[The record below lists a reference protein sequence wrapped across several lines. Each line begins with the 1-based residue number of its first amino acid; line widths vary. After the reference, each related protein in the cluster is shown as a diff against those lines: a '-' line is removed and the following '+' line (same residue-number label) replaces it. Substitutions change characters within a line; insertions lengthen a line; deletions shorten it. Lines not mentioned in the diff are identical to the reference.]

1 MEKFWLTK
9 DMTLTDTLRLSFS
22 AILSY
27 RTRSLLIVF
36 AMALGVAAVVVLTA
50 IGDGARN
57 YVINQFSSIGTNL
70 LVVLPGRAET
80 SGAFPGAVLGQTPR
94 DLTLK
99 DAQLLGRLPQVRRYA
114 PLNVGEAE
122 LSAANRLRE
131 VTVLGS
137 NAELIPIR
145 HMKLAQGSFLAHG
158 SAYSAQIV
166 LGAKLAQDFFPL
178 SHAVGQRVR
187 LGENRFLVSG
197 VLAPQGESM
206 GFNTDEIVIIP
217 VEQAQSLFNTTS
229 LFRIL
234 VEAKSHNQIDSA
246 KNAILETLKHS
257 HDGEEDITVITQDA
271 ILATFDRIL
280 HALTL
285 AVAGIAAISL
295 IVAGILVMNV
305 MLVAVNQRTAE
316 IGLLKAIGA
325 HAKDIRNLFFAEAL
339 WLSLAG
345 AMIGFLLGQLGSLI
359 LRLAYPQLPA
369 WAPVWASL
377 AGILVAL
384 ITGILASMLP
394 ANKAARLNA
403 VEALSKK

>member
-1 MEKFWLTK
+1 
-9 DMTLTDTLRLSFS
+9 MTLTDTIKLSVKTV
-22 AILSY
+22 ISY
-27 RTRSLLIVF
+27 RMRSVLIML

-50 IGDGARN
+50 LGDGARR
-57 YVINQFSSIGTNL
+57 YIINQFSSIGTNL

-99 DAQLLGRLPQVRRYA
+99 DAELLGRLPQVKRYA

-137 NAELIPIR
+137 NANLIPIR
-145 HMKLAQGSFLAHG
+145 HMQLAQGRFMTQG
-158 SAYSAQIV
+158 SGHNAQIV
-166 LGAKLAQDFFPL
+166 LGAKLADEFFP
-178 SHAVGQRVR
+178 HGQVIGQRVR
-187 LGENRFLVSG
+187 LGGNRFLVTG

-234 VEAKSHNQIDSA
+234 IEATSHHQIESA
-246 KNAILETLKHS
+246 KLAILETLKQS
-257 HDGEEDITVITQDA
+257 HDGEEDTTVITQDA
-271 ILATFDRIL
+271 ILSTFDRIL

-295 IVAGILVMNV
+295 IVAGILIMNV
-305 MLVAVNQRTAE
+305 MLVAVNQRTNE

-325 HAKDIRNLFFAEAL
+325 RAEDIRLMFFSEAL
-339 WLSLAG
+339 CLSLAG
-345 AMIGFLLGQLGSLI
+345 AIIGLVIGQIGSFLL
-359 LRLAYPQLPA
+359 RLHFPQLPA
-369 WAPVWASL
+369 WAPAWAVL
-377 AGILVAL
+377 ASILVAL
-384 ITGILASMLP
+384 ITGILACVLP
-394 ANKAARLNA
+394 ANRAARLDA
-403 VEALSKK
+403 VQALSRK